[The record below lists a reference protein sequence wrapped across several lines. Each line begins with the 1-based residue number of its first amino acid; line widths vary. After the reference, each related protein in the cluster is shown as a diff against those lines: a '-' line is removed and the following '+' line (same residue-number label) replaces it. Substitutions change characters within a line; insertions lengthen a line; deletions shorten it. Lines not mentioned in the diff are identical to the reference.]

1 MWIQHGN
8 RNLLSALPRYFG
20 VRSRLLKLAEDV
32 TMKMCPLCHSEMPE
46 RYNYCYQCGEYV
58 GDAAAFKPALSPE
71 AEAQQQQQERVIHY
85 GCLTLIVLWIGF
97 GLWFFFHM
105 NR

>member
-1 MWIQHGN
+1 M
-8 RNLLSALPRYFG
+8 
-20 VRSRLLKLAEDV
+20 
-32 TMKMCPLCHSEMPE
+32 MKTCPLCNSEMPE

-58 GDAAAFKPALSPE
+58 GDTAALKPAVSPE
-71 AEAQQQQQERVIHY
+71 VEAQQQHQERVIHY
-85 GCLTLIVLWIGF
+85 GCLTLIVLWIVF

>member
-1 MWIQHGN
+1 MVPTEQDA
-8 RNLLSALPRYFG
+8 SAAPCLREA
-20 VRSRLLKLAEDV
+20 VAM
-32 TMKMCPLCHSEMPE
+32 MKMCPLCHSEMPE

-58 GDAAAFKPALSPE
+58 GDTAAFKPVLSPE

-85 GCLTLIVLWIGF
+85 GCWTLIVLWVAF